1 MKFEFY
7 KSKKINMTS
16 SDEFVNFL
24 KSSLSQKLKD
34 HLMKDVELI
43 DMNIPD
49 LEELI
54 SARTDKILSEDIDFS
69 NMNGNSK
76 KSPSRAV
83 SQEDK
88 NDINDIIKN
97 NTSFTLPQENL
108 KRKGTEA
115 YEYYE
120 KYKKATNYT
129 EWIECGARRDHFLY
143 EYRKNIIK
151 LSE

>member
-1 MKFEFY
+1 
-7 KSKKINMTS
+7 MTS

-69 NMNGNSK
+69 NMNEKKRKANSK

-97 NTSFTLPQENL
+97 NTSFTLPQENF
-108 KRKGTEA
+108 KRKGTDA
-115 YEYYE
+115 YDYYE
-120 KYKKATNYT
+120 KYKKATNYE
-129 EWIECGARRDHFLY
+129 EWIQYGGLRHHFVY
-143 EYRKNIIK
+143 EYRKKMITLK
-151 LSE
+151 Q

>member
-1 MKFEFY
+1 
-7 KSKKINMTS
+7 MTS
-16 SDEFVNFL
+16 SDEFVHFL

-76 KSPSRAV
+76 KSSSRAF
-83 SQEDK
+83 SQDK
-88 NDINDIIKN
+88 NVIDDIIKN

>member
-1 MKFEFY
+1 
-7 KSKKINMTS
+7 MTS

>member
-1 MKFEFY
+1 
-7 KSKKINMTS
+7 MTS

-69 NMNGNSK
+69 NMNGKKTKGNSK